1 MLAFRVIFTGAAI
14 GTLILVAVH
23 QRALRPAAVASLEYK
38 APALESVRLDGLVKL
53 REQMMQAP
61 RPQPELA
68 LDPPLQ
74 KVTLGS
80 MPDPAPG
87 ASSGLAD
94 DLIGTGLVPSVHHDA
109 TQPAP
114 TTSDQTGVAS
124 NAAPVT
130 QDFQYL
136 IYYVWSEVP
145 PAEKPAET
153 VLHSLKDIPVG
164 TPLEEIK
171 RASHAFGLDFNSGC
185 KDRVRFQP

>member
-23 QRALRPAAVASLEYK
+23 QRALRPAAVASLEQTYK

-80 MPDPAPG
+80 MPASG
-87 ASSGLAD
+87 ASSSLAD
-94 DLIGTGLVPSVHHDA
+94 ELIGTGSP
-109 TQPAP
+109 
-114 TTSDQTGVAS
+114 
-124 NAAPVT
+124 
-130 QDFQYL
+130 
-136 IYYVWSEVP
+136 
-145 PAEKPAET
+145 
-153 VLHSLKDIPVG
+153 
-164 TPLEEIK
+164 
-171 RASHAFGLDFNSGC
+171 
-185 KDRVRFQP
+185 